1 MRAKI
6 MQAVFRLMI
15 LSVMLVG
22 SSVNAEIE
30 AAQDSYGG
38 KSILFWSPE
47 QQRLG
52 YGSMADIFPTRRVV
66 ANTQAVP
73 LEMAAAEQLIDASFE
88 YVVPFGEKT
97 QTVDGGVDAFMQRMR
112 TAGLIVVKD
121 GEVRLERYGLGH
133 NAQRPW
139 VSFSVTKSVV
149 SMLVGA
155 AIKDGFINSVDDLV
169 TDYLPHLRNGAY
181 AGVSVGQLLQMSSG
195 VKWNEDYTDPQADV
209 AVAPLGGMP
218 LYRYMSALPRVTEQ
232 GREFNYNT
240 GETNLVGAMLRA
252 AIGNNLSSYLT
263 AKIWQPFGMQAD
275 ANWLLDTEYGSE
287 VGGCCISAT
296 LRDYARLGL
305 FALNGGKQGNKESVL
320 PDNWMQASTRP
331 SPGQAGYGYSWW
343 LMQPEVFAA
352 EGVFGQIIW
361 VDRRHN
367 LVIALQSAWPKAWS
381 NELEAELM
389 AFIAALT
396 AEVTQ
401 QDLESEG

>member
-6 MQAVFRLMI
+6 MQTVFRLMI

-73 LEMAAAEQLIDASFE
+73 LEMAAAEQLIDGSFE

-155 AIKDGFINSVDDLV
+155 AIKDGFINSVDDPV

-209 AVAPLGGMP
+209 AG
-218 LYRYMSALPRVTEQ
+218 S
-232 GREFNYNT
+232 
-240 GETNLVGAMLRA
+240 
-252 AIGNNLSSYLT
+252 AIGWNATVQIYERFAS
-263 AKIWQPFGMQAD
+263 
-275 ANWLLDTEYGSE
+275 
-287 VGGCCISAT
+287 GCG
-296 LRDYARLGL
+296 AR
-305 FALNGGKQGNKESVL
+305 
-320 PDNWMQASTRP
+320 
-331 SPGQAGYGYSWW
+331 PG
-343 LMQPEVFAA
+343 V
-352 EGVFGQIIW
+352 
-361 VDRRHN
+361 
-367 LVIALQSAWPKAWS
+367 
-381 NELEAELM
+381 
-389 AFIAALT
+389 
-396 AEVTQ
+396 
-401 QDLESEG
+401 